1 MNNAMELK
9 TFPDDLLK
17 KLDFPTILEKLENLC
32 RGSLG
37 VEQIQEQ
44 TFSSDPQWIQ
54 IAVKQVVEMKDILI
68 NEPNFPENGFD
79 TLPFLGKISIQG
91 AALAEFERNI
101 IRERTNAGL
110 AAARARGRKGGRKLA
125 LNDKQ
130 VREIKLLL
138 SDPENQVTEVA
149 KRYGV
154 SRATIYK
161 YLAAKAE

>member
-91 AALAEFERNI
+91 AALAEFEFV
-101 IRERTNAGL
+101 
-110 AAARARGRKGGRKLA
+110 K
-125 LNDKQ
+125 
-130 VREIKLLL
+130 
-138 SDPENQVTEVA
+138 VA
-149 KRYGV
+149 KFLNTFHDILNFFTSKKRDGV
-154 SRATIYK
+154 YPA
-161 YLAAKAE
+161 